1 MSEPR
6 SKDSFLPGIES
17 EWSDVFRGDKHI
29 HQLENQILPAYLRKC
44 RWFGGKSRAVLAVK
58 IYQNIPLETRSDYVH
73 FLLLKVRYPD
83 GPTEIYTLPLAFAP
97 ESRLNAPSHAV
108 VCRLSNPIKSGYLI
122 DAIYDE
128 SFRSTL
134 PLLMKKSISLTG
146 NHYPMQWSPGALLEA
161 SNGIPESRV
170 LEADQSNSS
179 MIYGNTFF
187 LKLFRKVEYMINP
200 DYEIVSYLTVQNQFT
215 QLPRYAGSVHVVHP
229 EKPPMLVMMLQE
241 LVPNQGDAWNY
252 FTGSV
257 AAFLAKAVEAGF
269 HSRPLPIK
277 PHTLSLNL
285 DQTPTELKSLMGE
298 EVYQKAV
305 LLGQRTAELHLALAR
320 ESNNPAFQPEPL
332 NDQFKQQL
340 LGNLNYLV
348 DNRFEMLRSNLHR
361 IQGKL
366 HDDAEAM
373 LAGKERVKH
382 FFSKVLER
390 PLHGSRI
397 RIHGD
402 YHLGQVLVSGDDFYI
417 LDFEGEPDKPH
428 AERRDKYPALKDV
441 AGMMRSFRY
450 AAYSVIF
457 RNFGHDEVLCEK
469 LMPVADVWYHYV
481 SRYYLGA
488 YLDKAREGQFI
499 PADEKVNDL
508 LQIYSFKKAI
518 YELGYEINNRPDW
531 TIIPLQSLVK
541 FVRHYLDA

>member
-6 SKDSFLPGIES
+6 SKDSYLPGIDA
-17 EWSDVFRGDKHI
+17 EWSDLFRGDNHLQ
-29 HQLENQILPAYLRKC
+29 QLENQILPAYLRKC

-58 IYQNIPLETRSDYVH
+58 IYQNIPLETRSDFVH

-83 GPTEIYTLPLAFAP
+83 GPTEVYTLPLAFVP
-97 ESRLNAPSHAV
+97 ESRFNSPSHAV
-108 VCRLSNPIKSGYLI
+108 VCRLSNPVRSGYLI

-128 SFRSTL
+128 HFRTAL
-134 PLLMKKSISLTG
+134 PLFMKKSMTLTG
-146 NHYPMQWSPGALLEA
+146 SHYPIQWSPGGLLEDCRI
-161 SNGIPESRV
+161 IPESKV

-179 MIYGNTFF
+179 IIYGNQFF

-200 DYEIVSYLTVQNQFT
+200 DYEIVSYLTQQDQFHG
-215 QLPRYAGSVHVVHP
+215 LPRYAGSVHVLHP
-229 EKPPMLVMMLQE
+229 EKPPMLVMMLQQ

-269 HSRPLPIK
+269 HNRPLPIK
-277 PHTLSLNL
+277 PHTLALSWE
-285 DQTPTELKSLMGE
+285 QTPSELRNLMGE
-298 EVYQKAV
+298 EVCHKAL
-305 LLGQRTAELHLALAR
+305 LLGKRTAELHLALAKPT
-320 ESNNPAFQPEPL
+320 ENHAFNPEPL
-332 NDQFKQQL
+332 GEAFKQQL
-340 LGNLNYLV
+340 LSNLNYLV
-348 DNRFEMLRSNLHR
+348 DTRFEMLKSNLHR
-361 IQGKL
+361 IHGKL

-373 LAGKERVKH
+373 LAGKDRVKF

-390 PLHGSRI
+390 PLDGSRI

-402 YHLGQVLVSGDDFYI
+402 YHLGQVLVSDDDFYI

-457 RNFGHDEVLCEK
+457 RNFGNDEALCDK

-488 YLDKAREGQFI
+488 YLEKAREGNFI
-499 PADEKVNDL
+499 PPDEKVNDL